1 MQIVS
6 RELWCL
12 QKEAMRTIIEAHDT
26 IAEGQ
31 SGIGIKERLLIQNDM
46 AAASSGPVHNLDWNV
61 AQMHHECD

>member
-31 SGIGIKERLLIQNDM
+31 SGFGIKERLLSQNHM
-46 AAASSGPVHNLDWNV
+46 ATASSGPAHNFD
-61 AQMHHECD
+61 

>member
-1 MQIVS
+1 MQIVC

-31 SGIGIKERLLIQNDM
+31 SGFGIIESLLIQNHR
-46 AAASSGPVHNLDWNV
+46 AAASSGPAHDFDWNV
-61 AQMHHECD
+61 AKMHHECD